1 MKKILP
7 VSILLL
13 ALCACNN
20 SDQSGKSENDVDA
33 ARNFIQAA
41 LNGDYDKARTYMLP
55 SPINEERMDAV
66 QRVSLR
72 FSPDERKG
80 LAGSSINIHNVNKLN
95 DSATIVIY
103 SNSFKNDWD
112 TLRVIKEKENWLV
125 DFNYTFT
132 HGADSSLAVPV
143 LKDST
148 NK

>member
-7 VSILLL
+7 ASLLL
-13 ALCACNN
+13 LSLCACNN

-41 LNGDYDKARTYMLP
+41 LNGDYDKARTFMLP
-55 SPINEERMDAV
+55 SPINEERMDAIE
-66 QRVSLR
+66 RVSLP
-72 FSPDERKG
+72 PDERKG
-80 LAGSSINIHNVNKLN
+80 LAGASINIHNINKLN
-95 DSATIVIY
+95 DTATIVIY

-112 TLRVIKEKENWLV
+112 TLRVIKQKENWLV
-125 DFNYTFT
+125 DFNYIFT